1 MKEKEVLGGF
11 SAVFDSIST
20 NTSGKGYK
28 DFSEEEEIVETEEI
42 DNDDDIEDEKIKGDD
57 SEEDK
62 VIDTVDA
69 KVDTEIKGD
78 DSNQISLLFQAI
90 AEGVGVDVSEDELP
104 KTTDELLGYI
114 NAIVD
119 DKSKPSYASEEV
131 KEIDEFVR
139 NGGNIEDYFAI
150 GSELDYD
157 SLDVT
162 DDFTQKQVVREFLS
176 KKGFTDKQIQKK
188 LEKYEDADIL
198 EDEAIDALE
207 SLKEIAKE
215 EKKALLES
223 QKIYSQKVEQEQQ
236 KFYQSVVSEIEGL
249 SEVRGV
255 PVPKEDAKALI
266 DYIFKVE
273 ADGKTKYQKDYA
285 KSTKN
290 LIESAYFTMK
300 GDSLVKS
307 AKQKGETSAV
317 EKFKNSLKG
326 NKVGGTKQTISSGP
340 SKPLWSLVSSQLTQ
354 K

>member
-42 DNDDDIEDEKIKGDD
+42 DNDDDIEDEEIKGDD
-57 SEEDK
+57 PEEGK
-62 VIDTVDA
+62 VIDTVDT

-176 KKGFTDKQIQKK
+176 KKGFSDKQIQKK

-198 EDEAIDALE
+198 EDEAVDALE

>member
-62 VIDTVDA
+62 VIDTVDT

-176 KKGFTDKQIQKK
+176 KKGFSDKQIQKK

-198 EDEAIDALE
+198 EDEAVDALE

-215 EKKALLES
+215 EKKALLEG

>member
-42 DNDDDIEDEKIKGDD
+42 DNDDDIEDEKIKDDD

-62 VIDTVDA
+62 VIDTVDTR
-69 KVDTEIKGD
+69 VDTEIKGD

-176 KKGFTDKQIQKK
+176 KKGFSDKQIQKK

-198 EDEAIDALE
+198 EDEAVDALE

-215 EKKALLES
+215 EKKALLEG

-236 KFYQSVVSEIEGL
+236 KFYQNVVSEIEGL

>member
-57 SEEDK
+57 PEEDK
-62 VIDTVDA
+62 VIDTVDT
-69 KVDTEIKGD
+69 KVDTEIKSD

-176 KKGFTDKQIQKK
+176 KKGFSDKQIQRK

-198 EDEAIDALE
+198 EDEAVDALE

-215 EKKALLES
+215 EKKALLEG

>member
-42 DNDDDIEDEKIKGDD
+42 DNDDDIEDEEIKGDD
-57 SEEDK
+57 PEEDK
-62 VIDTVDA
+62 VIDTVDT

-198 EDEAIDALE
+198 EDEAVDALE

>member
-28 DFSEEEEIVETEEI
+28 DFSEEDEIVEIEEI
-42 DNDDDIEDEKIKGDD
+42 DNDDDIEDEEIKDDD

-62 VIDTVDA
+62 VIDTVDT

-176 KKGFTDKQIQKK
+176 KKGFSDKQIQKK

-198 EDEAIDALE
+198 EDEAVDALE

>member
-57 SEEDK
+57 PEEDK
-62 VIDTVDA
+62 VIDTVDT
-69 KVDTEIKGD
+69 KVDTEIKSD

-176 KKGFTDKQIQKK
+176 KKGFSDKQIQRK

-198 EDEAIDALE
+198 EDEAVDALE

>member
-42 DNDDDIEDEKIKGDD
+42 DNDDDIEDEEIKDDD
-57 SEEDK
+57 SEEDE
-62 VIDTVDA
+62 VIDTVDT

-104 KTTDELLGYI
+104 KTADELLGYI

-176 KKGFTDKQIQKK
+176 KKGFSDKQIQKK

-198 EDEAIDALE
+198 EDEAVDALE

-249 SEVRGV
+249 NEVRGV

>member
-42 DNDDDIEDEKIKGDD
+42 DNDDDIEDEEIKGDD
-57 SEEDK
+57 PEEDK
-62 VIDTVDA
+62 VIDTVDT

-176 KKGFTDKQIQKK
+176 KKGFSDKQIQKK

-198 EDEAIDALE
+198 EDEAVDALE

>member
-42 DNDDDIEDEKIKGDD
+42 DNDDDIEDEEIKDDD

-62 VIDTVDA
+62 VIDTVDT

-176 KKGFTDKQIQKK
+176 KKGFSDKQIQKK

-198 EDEAIDALE
+198 EDEAVDALE

-215 EKKALLES
+215 EKKALLEG

>member
-20 NTSGKGYK
+20 NAGGKGYK
-28 DFSEEEEIVETEEI
+28 DFSEEEEDIVEIEQNEDDDEI
-42 DNDDDIEDEKIKGDD
+42 DQNDDGKDD
-57 SEEDK
+57 SDSDENQDT
-62 VIDTVDA
+62 DTVD
-69 KVDTEIKGD
+69 VDETKED
-78 DSNQISLLFQAI
+78 ESNQISLLFQAI
-90 AEGVGVDVSEDELP
+90 AEGVGVEVKEDELP
-104 KTTDELLGYI
+104 KTADELLGYI

-119 DKSKPSYASEEV
+119 DKSKPADASEEV

-150 GSELDYD
+150 GSELDYE
-157 SLDVT
+157 SLDIT

-176 KKGFTDKQIQKK
+176 KKGFTDQQIQKK

-198 EDEAIDALE
+198 EDEAIDAIE

-223 QKIYSQKVEQEQQ
+223 QKIYNQKVEAEQQ

-249 SEVRGV
+249 NEVRGV

-285 KSTKN
+285 KSTRN

-307 AKQKGETSAV
+307 AKQRGETSAV

-354 K
+354 

>member
-42 DNDDDIEDEKIKGDD
+42 DNDDDIEDEEIKGDD

-62 VIDTVDA
+62 VIDTVDT

-198 EDEAIDALE
+198 EDEAVDALE

-215 EKKALLES
+215 EKKALLEG

>member
-42 DNDDDIEDEKIKGDD
+42 DNDDDVEDEEIKGDD

-62 VIDTVDA
+62 VIDTVDT

-198 EDEAIDALE
+198 EDEAVDALE

>member
-42 DNDDDIEDEKIKGDD
+42 DNDDDVEDEEIKGDD

-62 VIDTVDA
+62 VIDTADT

-176 KKGFTDKQIQKK
+176 KKGFTDTQIQKK

-198 EDEAIDALE
+198 EDEAVDALE

>member
-42 DNDDDIEDEKIKGDD
+42 DNDDDIEDEEIKGDD
-57 SEEDK
+57 PEEDK
-62 VIDTVDA
+62 VIDTVDT

-176 KKGFTDKQIQKK
+176 KKGFSDKQIQKK

-198 EDEAIDALE
+198 EDEAVDALE

-215 EKKALLES
+215 EKKALLEG

>member
-20 NTSGKGYK
+20 NVGGKGYK
-28 DFSEEEEIVETEEI
+28 DFSEEEEDVVEIEQDEDDDEI
-42 DNDDDIEDEKIKGDD
+42 DQNDDGKDGSD
-57 SEEDK
+57 SEENQ
-62 VIDTVDA
+62 DTDVVD
-69 KVDTEIKGD
+69 VDETKED
-78 DSNQISLLFQAI
+78 EANQISLLFQAI
-90 AEGVGVDVSEDELP
+90 AEGVGVEVKEDELP
-104 KTTDELLGYI
+104 KTADELLGYI

-119 DKSKPSYASEEV
+119 DKSKPAYASEEV

-150 GSELDYD
+150 GSELDYE
-157 SLDVT
+157 SLDIT

-176 KKGFTDKQIQKK
+176 KKGFTDQQIQTK

-198 EDEAIDALE
+198 EDEAIDAIE

-223 QKIYSQKVEQEQQ
+223 QKIYNQKVVEEQQ

-249 SEVRGV
+249 NEVRGV

-266 DYIFKVE
+266 DYIFKVD

-354 K
+354 

>member
-42 DNDDDIEDEKIKGDD
+42 DNEDDIEDEEIKGDD
-57 SEEDK
+57 AEEGK
-62 VIDTVDA
+62 VIDTVDT

-176 KKGFTDKQIQKK
+176 KKGFSDKQIQKK

-198 EDEAIDALE
+198 EDEAVDALE

>member
-28 DFSEEEEIVETEEI
+28 DFSEEEETVTIEQEE
-42 DNDDDIEDEKIKGDD
+42 DDDDIVDLDSTDDDEGSAKEEQKKVEVVEAADIK
-57 SEEDK
+57 E
-62 VIDTVDA
+62 
-69 KVDTEIKGD
+69 D
-78 DSNQISLLFQAI
+78 DSNQISMLFQAI
-90 AEGVGVDVSEDELP
+90 AEGVGVEVKDDELP
-104 KTTDELLGYI
+104 KTADELLGYI

-119 DKSKPSYASEEV
+119 DKSKPSYASDEV

-150 GSELDYD
+150 GSELDYE

-176 KKGFTDKQIQKK
+176 KKGFTDQQIQRK

-198 EDEAIDALE
+198 EDEAVDALE

-215 EKKALLES
+215 EKKALLEG
-223 QKIYSQKVEQEQQ
+223 QKIYSQKVEAEQQ

-249 SEVRGV
+249 NEVRGV

-266 DYIFKVE
+266 DYIFKVD

-300 GDSLVKS
+300 GDSLVRS

-326 NKVGGTKQTISSGP
+326 NKVSGTKQTISSGP

-354 K
+354 

>member
-62 VIDTVDA
+62 VIDTVDTR
-69 KVDTEIKGD
+69 VDTEIKGD

-176 KKGFTDKQIQKK
+176 KKGFSDKQIQKK

-198 EDEAIDALE
+198 EDEAVDALE

-215 EKKALLES
+215 EKKALLEG

-236 KFYQSVVSEIEGL
+236 KFYQNVVSEIEGL